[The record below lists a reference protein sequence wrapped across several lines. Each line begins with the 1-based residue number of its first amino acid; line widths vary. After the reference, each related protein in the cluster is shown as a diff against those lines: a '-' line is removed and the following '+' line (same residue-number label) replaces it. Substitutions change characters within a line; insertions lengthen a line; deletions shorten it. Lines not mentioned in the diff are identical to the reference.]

1 MSRFSNKYLLGIAI
15 NNQKE
20 SHVCLGLI
28 MNNQKNPLVLPSF
41 PSKGK
46 KKSLK
51 KQQNIILFINNYT
64 HCVSNLAN
72 FLVLGLF
79 VVMDYRI
86 LWSKNTLLIV
96 LSYFL
101 LRQTSLKCWGKPKP
115 AYEKSSS
122 KGRATCISPSH
133 TQC

>member
-28 MNNQKNPLVLPSF
+28 INNQKNPLVLPSF

-46 KKSLK
+46 KSLK
-51 KQQNIILFINNYT
+51 KQQNIILFINNCT

-72 FLVLGLF
+72 FFVLGLF
-79 VVMDYRI
+79 VVMDYKI
-86 LWSKNTLLIV
+86 LWSKNASLIV
-96 LSYFL
+96 ASCFL
-101 LRQTSLKCWGKPKP
+101 LRQTSFKCWVKPKP
-115 AYEKSSS
+115 AWEKSSS
-122 KGRATCISPSH
+122 KGRARCISPSH